1 MSLSLAG
8 QLAGD
13 LRSFWWCLAAGS
25 GREVIS
31 QVLGGSDSGT
41 RPGGEDSV
49 LLTLPPQPLLVRP
62 YGEVF
67 VAEN

>member
-8 QLAGD
+8 QLADG
-13 LRSFWWCLAAGS
+13 LRGSWWYLAAGS

-31 QVLGGSDSGT
+31 QVLGRSDSGT

-49 LLTLPPQPLLVRP
+49 LLTLLPQPLTA
-62 YGEVF
+62 

>member
-8 QLAGD
+8 QLAGG
-13 LRSFWWCLAAGS
+13 LRGSWWYLAAGS

-31 QVLGGSDSGT
+31 QVLERSDSGT
-41 RPGGEDSV
+41 RPGGDDSV
-49 LLTLPPQPLLVRP
+49 LLTHPPQPLTAIP
-62 YGEVF
+62 YAEAF